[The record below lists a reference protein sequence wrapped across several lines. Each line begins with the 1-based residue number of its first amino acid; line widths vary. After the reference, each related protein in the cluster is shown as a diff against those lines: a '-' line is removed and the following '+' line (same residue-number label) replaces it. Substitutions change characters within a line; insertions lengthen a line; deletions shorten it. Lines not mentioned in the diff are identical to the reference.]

1 MKFRNKN
8 KFTVEDEKFLVE
20 WFFEK
25 KVIDVSKDIK
35 EKIFH
40 AHSHKCL
47 NKYEKVYNNVWSNF
61 FRKYGDINTCNI
73 SHTGELRIRLNYWF
87 KGLWK

>member
-35 EKIFH
+35 EKIFQ

-47 NKYEKVYNNVWSNF
+47 NKYEKVYNNVRSNF